1 MVGERLQ
8 DLYYMPRHVEGTTP
22 DLAYIRLQGKRREIV
37 RMDAVQIQRDEA
49 LDYWAEVI
57 RQLAAQKVKT
67 VVVAVN
73 NHYQGFSPGT
83 VAALQ
88 ERLGVPVSVPP
99 AVLGR
104 QLSM

>member
-1 MVGERLQ
+1 M
-8 DLYYMPRHVEGTTP
+8 
-22 DLAYIRLQGKRREIV
+22 
-37 RMDAVQIQRDEA
+37 
-49 LDYWAEVI
+49 
-57 RQLAAQKVKT
+57 RQLAAQKVRT